1 MKFKIKCKLKN
12 KENFSILCII
22 VPLKLFISN
31 FSEQSNVNIID
42 FCKTKDNAIEIKYN
56 MAEDAKEAY
65 KQLLNENLTKERR
78 LREQK
83 YVTVSIF
90 LNPISRKFCC

>member
-1 MKFKIKCKLKN
+1 MKFKIKCKSKN
-12 KENFSILCII
+12 KENFCILCILDA
-22 VPLKLFISN
+22 LKLFFSN

>member
-1 MKFKIKCKLKN
+1 MF
-12 KENFSILCII
+12 
-22 VPLKLFISN
+22 VSN
-31 FSEQSNVNIID
+31 FSQQSNVNIIN

-65 KQLLNENLTKERR
+65 KQLLNENLTKEKR

-83 YVTVSIF
+83 CVIVS
-90 LNPISRKFCC
+90 N